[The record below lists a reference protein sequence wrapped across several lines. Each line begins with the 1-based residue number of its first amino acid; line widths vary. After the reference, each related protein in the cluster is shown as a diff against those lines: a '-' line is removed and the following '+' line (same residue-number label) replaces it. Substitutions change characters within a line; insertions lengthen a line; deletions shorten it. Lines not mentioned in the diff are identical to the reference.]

1 MNHIVLSLFY
11 FITALPGNILG
22 WPIYVHSKLY
32 SLYMQRKALKK
43 SNVKIQAIDVV
54 ASNKVYIYNICL
66 HHQPSWLVDSK
77 FVLFCCSLSPIFCWS
92 TSWTQRRR
100 PEQSASFMIIWR
112 LCWLFLGLSITVL
125 LWPIVYLC
133 ELVAMNTRL
142 FWESFQKFC
151 LLDSQDSFLR
161 SMYS

>member
-54 ASNKVYIYNICL
+54 ASNKVYIYIIYVFIIN
-66 HHQPSWLVDSK
+66 LVGWWIPNLS
-77 FVLFCCSLSPIFCWS
+77 CSVVP
-92 TSWTQRRR
+92 
-100 PEQSASFMIIWR
+100 
-112 LCWLFLGLSITVL
+112 
-125 LWPIVYLC
+125 
-133 ELVAMNTRL
+133 
-142 FWESFQKFC
+142 
-151 LLDSQDSFLR
+151 
-161 SMYS
+161 